1 MRIDLNHKTDCWKH
15 LLFGK
20 EQLNAISKSRYV
32 YFHVVTRGSSYG
44 MSNIVRSGPGCL
56 NVRQRYPLDKSLS
69 SG

>member
-32 YFHVVTRGSSYG
+32 YFHVVTRGSAYG
-44 MSNIVRSGPGCL
+44 MSNKVRSGPGCL
-56 NVRQRYPLDKSLS
+56 NVRQHYPLDKSLS